1 MPRRRLFVI
10 ALLGV
15 TRDSA
20 ATAPYHDAQIFHH
33 SNHQPPH
40 GASKNGPDS
49 LVAGDVLDAAL

>member
-20 ATAPYHDAQIFHH
+20 ATTRTPDAQIFHH
-33 SNHQPPH
+33 SNHQPLT
-40 GASKNGPDS
+40 AQAKGPDS